1 MTLNQ
6 EVDILGLAYSLM
18 FEHGVV
24 DWHVRFVDEIRAGNG
39 MDLAGH
45 CNWNTQTIELSRLY
59 VLDYERDRLFRV
71 ILHEIAHALTPDDK
85 LHGVPFGL
93 KFAELRVKEGLIG

>member
-18 FEHGVV
+18 FEHGVG
-24 DWHVRFVDEIRAGNG
+24 DWHVRFVDEIRVGDS

-45 CNWNTQTIELSRLY
+45 CSWDIHTIELSRMY
-59 VLDYERDRLFRV
+59 VLDYDRDRQFRV

-85 LHGVPFGL
+85 LHGPAFQL
-93 KFAELRVKEGLIG
+93 KFAELRIKEGLIG